1 LCFAHYDPTTNG
13 VFHCS
18 GDRPRMLDSI
28 DAEYAE
34 LYRACVQE
42 KPSKRP
48 SFDTICRK
56 LQVGVMVEKCEVAV
70 RAVDVSPGD
79 KLANSRFW
87 RVGAHTRNLMRGKGP
102 NAIQR
107 PRFSGPNRAE
117 IVKRI
122 HAASALHQLIKKEPC
137 SCAACSALQL
147 VYKFSFPPA
156 SARCRVLFHVAR
168 QSVEIFIS
176 YFVVIS

>member
-1 LCFAHYDPTTNG
+1 MCFAHYDPTTKG
-13 VFHCS
+13 VFYCS

-56 LQVGVMVEKCEVAV
+56 LQVGVTVEKCDVAV
-70 RAVDVSPGD
+70 RAADVSPGD

-87 RVGAHTRNLMRGKGP
+87 RVGAHTRNLMLGKGP
-102 NAIQR
+102 NAIER
-107 PRFSGPNRAE
+107 PRISGSNRAE

-122 HAASALHQLIKKEPC
+122 HAASALHQLIKKKIKKRQEPC
-137 SCAACSALQL
+137 SCAASSTLQL
-147 VYKFSFPPA
+147 VYKFSFHPA
-156 SARCRVLFHVAR
+156 SAHCRVLFYVA
-168 QSVEIFIS
+168 IDI
-176 YFVVIS
+176 Y